1 MKKRILALTIATLSI
16 GAYANTY
23 DADKTNYA
31 ANTSQNPDAVAHA
44 KAMVGVTTN
53 GEAKVYA
60 SDATAYGDSRTYA
73 GYRGTAT
80 GANTVANGEGAVAT
94 GYSSTA
100 SGIVSIAHGS
110 DAKATGDG
118 SIATGA
124 EASAEGARA
133 TAIGRG
139 AIGKGAGATAL
150 GSAAQATGTS
160 SVAVGPAATASDTRS
175 VAVGANANADGHR
188 ATALGTNAKASGP
201 GAVALGNESEA
212 VNQKLWNRTNESAV
226 IDGVMLDGWA
236 GTKNYGEVSIGTKD
250 KERAISNVAAAEIS
264 KTSTEAVN
272 GSQLYSVVKK
282 VAENKQSVKL
292 AHDRLDEHDNAI
304 LANST
309 AIENHEGRIT
319 NNADRL
325 NSVEQTQTAH
335 DVLIRDNTANI
346 DALTKRADANDIV
359 DAQQWDKINSNSKS
373 IGDNVLSINNNTKDI
388 VANKAGVNSNK
399 QAISANKQAISAN
412 KQAIE
417 TNKQAIETNKQAI
430 ETNAKNIGA
439 SASQINANRAKIDK
453 LSNGIAQANKRID
466 SLSDD
471 VRKHRKLASAGIASA
486 FAVANIPHATYAG
499 KSALGVG
506 VGGHGGQQALAVR
519 YSRLSDNTKW
529 LVSVSGGL
537 DTQSQVTYGAG
548 LTYQFQ

>member
-1 MKKRILALTIATLSI
+1 MKKTILALTIATLSI

-31 ANTSQNPDAVAHA
+31 ATTSQNPDAVAHA
-44 KAMVGVTTN
+44 KAMVNVTTN

-80 GANTVANGEGAVAT
+80 GANTVANGEASVAT

-100 SGIVSIAHGS
+100 SGISSIAHGNS
-110 DAKATGDG
+110 AKATGDG
-118 SIATGA
+118 SIAIGA
-124 EASAEGARA
+124 YVSSEGYRA
-133 TAIGRG
+133 TAVGR
-139 AIGKGAGATAL
+139 AANGKGVGATAL

-160 SVAVGPAATASDTRS
+160 SVALGSAANASDTRS
-175 VAVGANANADGHR
+175 VAVGADANADGHR
-188 ATALGTNAKASGP
+188 ATALGTNTRASGP

-226 IDGVMLDGWA
+226 IDDVTLDGWA
-236 GTKNYGEVSIGTKD
+236 GTKTMGEVSVGTKD

-264 KTSTEAVN
+264 ETSTEAVN
-272 GSQLYSVVKK
+272 GSQLYSAVKK
-282 VAENKQSVKL
+282 VAENKQSIV
-292 AHDRLDEHDNAI
+292 
-304 LANST
+304 
-309 AIENHEGRIT
+309 T
-319 NNADRL
+319 NTKN
-325 NSVEQTQTAH
+325 
-335 DVLIRDNTANI
+335 IGDNTSKINVNSAKI
-346 DALTKRADANDIV
+346 DTLTKRADDNDVV
-359 DAQQWDKINSNSKS
+359 DEQQWNKINSNSKS
-373 IGDNVLSINNNTKDI
+373 IGDNALSINNNAKAI
-388 VANKAGVNSNK
+388 AANKAAVNSNK
-399 QAISANKQAISAN
+399 QAISDNKQAIV
-412 KQAIE
+412 
-417 TNKQAIETNKQAI
+417 
-430 ETNAKNIGA
+430 TNAKNIGA
-439 SASQINANRAKIDK
+439 NASQINVNRAKIDK

-529 LVSVSGGL
+529 LVSASGSV

-548 LTYQFQ
+548 LTYQF

>member
-1 MKKRILALTIATLSI
+1 MKKTILALTIATLSI

-23 DADKTNYA
+23 DADKTNYST
-31 ANTSQNPDAVAHA
+31 NTSQNPDAVAHA
-44 KAMVGVTTN
+44 KAMVNITTN

-110 DAKATGDG
+110 AAKATGDG

-124 EASAEGARA
+124 EASAEGDRA

-139 AIGKGAGATAL
+139 AIGKSAGATAL

-188 ATALGTNAKASGP
+188 ATALGTNTKASGP

-226 IDGVMLDGWA
+226 IDDVTLNGWA
-236 GTKNYGEVSIGTKD
+236 GTKTMGEVSVGTKD

-264 KTSTEAVN
+264 ETSTEAVN
-272 GSQLYSVVKK
+272 GSQLYSAVKK
-282 VAENKQSVKL
+282 VAENKQAISDNKQAIVTNTKNIS
-292 AHDRLDEHDNAI
+292 DNA
-304 LANST
+304 
-309 AIENHEGRIT
+309 
-319 NNADRL
+319 
-325 NSVEQTQTAH
+325 
-335 DVLIRDNTANI
+335 
-346 DALTKRADANDIV
+346 
-359 DAQQWDKINSNSKS
+359 
-373 IGDNVLSINNNTKDI
+373 LSINNNAKAI
-388 VANKAGVNSNK
+388 AENKAAVNSNK
-399 QAISANKQAISAN
+399 QAISDNKQAIV
-412 KQAIE
+412 
-417 TNKQAIETNKQAI
+417 
-430 ETNAKNIGA
+430 TNAKNIGA
-439 SASQINANRAKIDK
+439 NASQINVNRAKIDK

-529 LVSVSGGL
+529 LVSASGSV

-548 LTYQFQ
+548 LTYQF

>member
-1 MKKRILALTIATLSI
+1 MKKTILALTIATLSI

-23 DADKTNYA
+23 DADKTNYST
-31 ANTSQNPDAVAHA
+31 NTSQNPDAVAHA
-44 KAMVGVTTN
+44 KAMVNITTN

-80 GANTVANGEGAVAT
+80 GANTVANGEAAVAT

-110 DAKATGDG
+110 AAKATGDG

-124 EASAEGARA
+124 EASAEGDRA

-139 AIGKGAGATAL
+139 AIGKSAGATAL

-175 VAVGANANADGHR
+175 VAVGADANANGHR
-188 ATALGTNAKASGP
+188 ATALGTNTKASGP

-226 IDGVMLDGWA
+226 IDDVTLNGWA
-236 GTKNYGEVSIGTKD
+236 GTKTMGEVSVGTKD

-264 KTSTEAVN
+264 ETSTEAVN
-272 GSQLYSVVKK
+272 GSQLYSAVKK

-335 DVLIRDNTANI
+335 DVLIRDNAAKI
-346 DALTKRADANDIV
+346 DTLTERADANDVV
-359 DAQQWDKINSNSKS
+359 DKQQWDKINSNSKS
-373 IGDNVLSINNNTKDI
+373 IGDNALSINNNAKAI
-388 VANKAGVNSNK
+388 AANKAAVNSNK
-399 QAISANKQAISAN
+399 QAISDNKQAIV
-412 KQAIE
+412 
-417 TNKQAIETNKQAI
+417 
-430 ETNAKNIGA
+430 TNAKNIGA
-439 SASQINANRAKIDK
+439 NASQINVNRAKIDK

-529 LVSVSGGL
+529 LVSASGSV

-548 LTYQFQ
+548 LTYQF

>member
-1 MKKRILALTIATLSI
+1 MKKTILALTIATLSI

-31 ANTSQNPDAVAHA
+31 ATTSQNPNAVAHA
-44 KAMVGVTTN
+44 KAMVNITTN

-80 GANTVANGEGAVAT
+80 GANTVANGEASVAT

-100 SGIVSIAHGS
+100 SGIASIAHGN

-118 SIATGA
+118 SIAIGA
-124 EASAEGARA
+124 EVSSEGYRA
-133 TAIGRG
+133 TAVGRG
-139 AIGKGAGATAL
+139 ANGKGAGATAL

-160 SVAVGPAATASDTRS
+160 SVALGSAATASDTRS

-188 ATALGTNAKASGP
+188 ATALGTNTKASGP

-226 IDGVMLDGWA
+226 IDGVTLNGWA
-236 GTKNYGEVSIGTKD
+236 GTKTMGEVSVGTKD

-264 KTSTEAVN
+264 ETSTEAVN
-272 GSQLYSVVKK
+272 GSQLYSAVKK
-282 VAENKQSVKL
+282 VAENKQ
-292 AHDRLDEHDNAI
+292 AI
-304 LANST
+304 S
-309 AIENHEGRIT
+309 
-319 NNADRL
+319 D
-325 NSVEQTQTAH
+325 
-335 DVLIRDNTANI
+335 
-346 DALTKRADANDIV
+346 
-359 DAQQWDKINSNSKS
+359 
-373 IGDNVLSINNNTKDI
+373 
-388 VANKAGVNSNK
+388 NK
-399 QAISANKQAISAN
+399 QAIV
-412 KQAIE
+412 
-417 TNKQAIETNKQAI
+417 
-430 ETNAKNIGA
+430 TNAKNIDA
-439 SASQINANRAKIDK
+439 NASQISVNRAKIDK
-453 LSNGIAQANKRID
+453 LSNGINGIAQANKRID

-529 LVSVSGGL
+529 LVSASGSV

-548 LTYQFQ
+548 LTYQF

>member
-1 MKKRILALTIATLSI
+1 MKKTILALTIATLSI

-31 ANTSQNPDAVAHA
+31 ATTSQNPKAVAHA
-44 KAMVGVTTN
+44 KAMVNTTAI
-53 GEAKVYA
+53 GGAKVYA

-80 GANTVANGEGAVAT
+80 GANTVANGEASVAT

-100 SGIVSIAHGS
+100 SGIASIAHGN

-124 EASAEGARA
+124 EASAEGYRA
-133 TAIGRG
+133 IAIGRG
-139 AIGKGAGATAL
+139 AIGKDAGATAL

-175 VAVGANANADGHR
+175 VAVGADANADGHR
-188 ATALGTNAKASGP
+188 ATALGTNTKASGP

-212 VNQKLWNRTNESAV
+212 VNKKLWNRTNESAV
-226 IDGVMLDGWA
+226 IDGVKLEGWA
-236 GTKNYGEVSIGTKD
+236 GTKTMGEVSVGTKD

-264 KTSTEAVN
+264 ETSTEAVN
-272 GSQLYSVVKK
+272 GSQLYSAVKK
-282 VAENKQSVKL
+282 VAENKKS
-292 AHDRLDEHDNAI
+292 I

-309 AIENHEGRIT
+309 TIKNHEGRIT

-325 NSVEQTQTAH
+325 NSVEQKQTEH
-335 DVLIRDNTANI
+335 DVLIRDNAANI
-346 DALTKRADANDIV
+346 DALIKRADANDIV
-359 DAQQWDKINSNSKS
+359 
-373 IGDNVLSINNNTKDI
+373 
-388 VANKAGVNSNK
+388 GVNS
-399 QAISANKQAISAN
+399 NKQAISAN

-417 TNKQAIETNKQAI
+417 TNKQAIETN
-430 ETNAKNIGA
+430 AKNIGA
-439 SASQINANRAKIDK
+439 NASQINVNRAKIDK

-529 LVSVSGGL
+529 LVSASGSV

-548 LTYQFQ
+548 LTYQF

>member
-1 MKKRILALTIATLSI
+1 MKKTILALTIATLSI

-23 DADKTNYA
+23 DANKTNYST
-31 ANTSQNPDAVAHA
+31 NTSQNPDAVAHA
-44 KAMVGVTTN
+44 KAMVNITTN
-53 GEAKVYA
+53 GEAKAYA

-188 ATALGTNAKASGP
+188 ATALGTNTKASGP

-226 IDGVMLDGWA
+226 IDGVTLNGWA
-236 GTKNYGEVSIGTKD
+236 GTKTMGEVSVGTKD

-264 KTSTEAVN
+264 ETSTEAVN
-272 GSQLYSVVKK
+272 GSQLYSAVKK
-282 VAENKQSVKL
+282 VAENKQAIS
-292 AHDRLDEHDNAI
+292 DNKQAI
-304 LANST
+304 V
-309 AIENHEGRIT
+309 T
-319 NNADRL
+319 N
-325 NSVEQTQTAH
+325 
-335 DVLIRDNTANI
+335 
-346 DALTKRADANDIV
+346 TKN
-359 DAQQWDKINSNSKS
+359 
-373 IGDNVLSINNNTKDI
+373 IGDNALSINNNAKAI
-388 VANKAGVNSNK
+388 AANKAAVNSNK
-399 QAISANKQAISAN
+399 QAISDNKQAIV
-412 KQAIE
+412 
-417 TNKQAIETNKQAI
+417 
-430 ETNAKNIGA
+430 TNAKNIGA
-439 SASQINANRAKIDK
+439 NASQINVNRAKIDK

-529 LVSVSGGL
+529 LVSASGSV

-548 LTYQFQ
+548 LTYQF

>member
-1 MKKRILALTIATLSI
+1 MKKTILALTIATLSI
-16 GAYANTY
+16 GAYANTLSIGVYANTY

-31 ANTSQNPDAVAHA
+31 ATTSQNPKAVAHA
-44 KAMVGVTTN
+44 KAMVNTMTI

-80 GANTVANGEGAVAT
+80 GANTVANGEASVAT

-100 SGIVSIAHGS
+100 SGIASIAHGN

-124 EASAEGARA
+124 EASAEGYRA
-133 TAIGRG
+133 IAIGRG
-139 AIGKGAGATAL
+139 AIGKDAGATAL

-188 ATALGTNAKASGP
+188 ATALGTNTKASGP

-212 VNQKLWNRTNESAV
+212 VNKKLWNRTNESAV
-226 IDGVMLDGWA
+226 IDGVKLEGWA
-236 GTKNYGEVSIGTKD
+236 GTKTMGEVSVGTKD

-264 KTSTEAVN
+264 ETSTEAVN
-272 GSQLYSVVKK
+272 GSQLYSAVKK
-282 VAENKQSVKL
+282 VAENKKS
-292 AHDRLDEHDNAI
+292 I

-309 AIENHEGRIT
+309 TIKNHEGRIT

-325 NSVEQTQTAH
+325 NSVEQKQTEH
-335 DVLIRDNTANI
+335 DVLIRDNAANI
-346 DALTKRADANDIV
+346 DALIKRADANDIV
-359 DAQQWDKINSNSKS
+359 
-373 IGDNVLSINNNTKDI
+373 
-388 VANKAGVNSNK
+388 GVNS
-399 QAISANKQAISAN
+399 NKQAISAN

-417 TNKQAIETNKQAI
+417 TNKQAIETN
-430 ETNAKNIGA
+430 AKNIGA
-439 SASQINANRAKIDK
+439 NASQINVNRAKIDK

-529 LVSVSGGL
+529 LVSASGSV
-537 DTQSQVTYGAG
+537 DTQSQVTYAAG
-548 LTYQFQ
+548 LTYQF

>member
-1 MKKRILALTIATLSI
+1 MKKTILALTIATLSI

-23 DADKTNYA
+23 DADKTNYST
-31 ANTSQNPDAVAHA
+31 NTSQNPDAVAHA
-44 KAMVGVTTN
+44 KAMVGITTN
-53 GEAKVYA
+53 GGAKAYA
-60 SDATAYGDSRTYA
+60 SDTTAYGDARTYA

-80 GANTVANGEGAVAT
+80 GANTIANGEGAVAT

-100 SGIVSIAHGS
+100 SGIVSIAHGNA
-110 DAKATGDG
+110 AKATGDG

-133 TAIGRG
+133 TAVGRG

-150 GSAAQATGTS
+150 GSAAQATGTN
-160 SVAVGPAATASDTRS
+160 SVAVGSAASASNMRS
-175 VAVGANANADGHR
+175 VAVGSGANADGHR
-188 ATALGTNAKASGP
+188 ATALGTNTKASGP
-201 GAVALGNESEA
+201 GAVALGNGSEA
-212 VNQKLWNRTNESAV
+212 VNTKLWNRTNESAV
-226 IDGVMLDGWA
+226 IDDVTLDGWA
-236 GTKNYGEVSIGTKD
+236 GTKTMGEVSIGTKD
-250 KERAISNVAAAEIS
+250 NERTISNVAAAEIS
-264 KTSTEAVN
+264 ETSTEAVN
-272 GSQLYSVVKK
+272 GSQLYSVVKR

-292 AHDRLDEHDNAI
+292 AHDRLDGHDNAI
-304 LANST
+304 LANAT
-309 AIENHEGRIT
+309 AIENHEVRIT

-335 DVLIRDNTANI
+335 DVLIRDNAANI
-346 DALTKRADANDIV
+346 DTLTKRADANDVV
-359 DAQQWDKINSNSKS
+359 DKQQWDKINSNSKS
-373 IGDNVLSINNNTKDI
+373 IGDNALSINNNAKAI
-388 VANKAGVNSNK
+388 AANKAVVNSNK
-399 QAISANKQAISAN
+399 QAISDNKQAIA
-412 KQAIE
+412 
-417 TNKQAIETNKQAI
+417 TNT
-430 ETNAKNIGA
+430 KNIYA
-439 SASQINANRAKIDK
+439 NASQINVNRAKIDK

-529 LVSVSGGL
+529 LVSVSGSV

>member
-1 MKKRILALTIATLSI
+1 MKKTILALTIATLSI

-23 DADKTNYA
+23 DADKTNYST
-31 ANTSQNPDAVAHA
+31 NTSQNPDAVAHA
-44 KAMVGVTTN
+44 KAMLNITTN

-80 GANTVANGEGAVAT
+80 GANTVANGEAAVAT

-110 DAKATGDG
+110 AAKATGDG

-124 EASAEGARA
+124 EASAEGDRA

-139 AIGKGAGATAL
+139 AIGKSAGATAL

-175 VAVGANANADGHR
+175 VAVGADANANGHR
-188 ATALGTNAKASGP
+188 ATALGTNTKASGP

-212 VNQKLWNRTNESAV
+212 VNKKLWNRTNESAV
-226 IDGVMLDGWA
+226 IDGVKLEDWA
-236 GTKNYGEVSIGTKD
+236 GTKTMGEVSVGTKD

-264 KTSTEAVN
+264 ETSTEAVN
-272 GSQLYSVVKK
+272 GSQLYSAVKK
-282 VAENKQSVKL
+282 VAENKKSVKL

-335 DVLIRDNTANI
+335 DVLIRDNAANI
-346 DALTKRADANDIV
+346 DALIKRADANGIV
-359 DAQQWDKINSNSKS
+359 
-373 IGDNVLSINNNTKDI
+373 
-388 VANKAGVNSNK
+388 GVNSNK
-399 QAISANKQAISAN
+399 QAISANKQAIETNKQAISAN

-430 ETNAKNIGA
+430 ETNKQAIETNKQAIETNAKNIGA
-439 SASQINANRAKIDK
+439 NASQINVNRAKIDK

-529 LVSVSGGL
+529 LVSASGSV

-548 LTYQFQ
+548 LTYQF

>member
-1 MKKRILALTIATLSI
+1 MKKTILALTIATLSI

-31 ANTSQNPDAVAHA
+31 ATTSQNPKAVAHA
-44 KAMVGVTTN
+44 KAMVNTTTI

-80 GANTVANGEGAVAT
+80 GANTVANGEASVAT

-100 SGIVSIAHGS
+100 SGIASIAHGN

-124 EASAEGARA
+124 EASAEGYRA
-133 TAIGRG
+133 IAIGRG
-139 AIGKGAGATAL
+139 AIGKDAGATAL

-175 VAVGANANADGHR
+175 VAVGADANADGHR
-188 ATALGTNAKASGP
+188 ATALGTNTKASGP

-212 VNQKLWNRTNESAV
+212 VNKKLWNRTNESAV
-226 IDGVMLDGWA
+226 IDGVKLNGWA
-236 GTKNYGEVSIGTKD
+236 GTKTMGEVSVGTKD

-264 KTSTEAVN
+264 ETSTEAVN
-272 GSQLYSVVKK
+272 GSQLYSAVKK
-282 VAENKQSVKL
+282 VAENKR
-292 AHDRLDEHDNAI
+292 DI

-309 AIENHEGRIT
+309 KIENHEGRIT
-319 NNADRL
+319 NNANRL
-325 NSVEQTQTAH
+325 NSVEQKQTAH
-335 DVLIRDNTANI
+335 DVLIRNNAANI
-346 DALTKRADANDIV
+346 DALIKRADANDIV
-359 DAQQWDKINSNSKS
+359 
-373 IGDNVLSINNNTKDI
+373 
-388 VANKAGVNSNK
+388 GVNS
-399 QAISANKQAISAN
+399 NKQAISAN

-439 SASQINANRAKIDK
+439 NASQINVNRAKIDK

-529 LVSVSGGL
+529 LVSASGSV

-548 LTYQFQ
+548 LTYQF

>member
-1 MKKRILALTIATLSI
+1 MKKTILALTIATLSI

-23 DADKTNYA
+23 DANKTNYST
-31 ANTSQNPDAVAHA
+31 NTSQNPDAVAHA
-44 KAMVGVTTN
+44 KAMVNITTN
-53 GEAKVYA
+53 GEAKAYA

-188 ATALGTNAKASGP
+188 ATALGTNTKASGP

-226 IDGVMLDGWA
+226 IDGVTLNGWA
-236 GTKNYGEVSIGTKD
+236 GTKTMGEVSVGTKD

-264 KTSTEAVN
+264 ETSTEAVN
-272 GSQLYSVVKK
+272 GSQLYSAVKK
-282 VAENKQSVKL
+282 VAENKQAIS
-292 AHDRLDEHDNAI
+292 DNKQAI
-304 LANST
+304 V
-309 AIENHEGRIT
+309 T
-319 NNADRL
+319 N
-325 NSVEQTQTAH
+325 
-335 DVLIRDNTANI
+335 
-346 DALTKRADANDIV
+346 TKN
-359 DAQQWDKINSNSKS
+359 
-373 IGDNVLSINNNTKDI
+373 IGDNALSINNNAKAI
-388 VANKAGVNSNK
+388 AENKAAVNSNK
-399 QAISANKQAISAN
+399 QAISDNKQAIV
-412 KQAIE
+412 
-417 TNKQAIETNKQAI
+417 
-430 ETNAKNIGA
+430 TNAKNIGA
-439 SASQINANRAKIDK
+439 NASQINVNRAKIDK

-529 LVSVSGGL
+529 LVSASGSV

-548 LTYQFQ
+548 LTYQF

>member
-1 MKKRILALTIATLSI
+1 MKKTILALTIATLSI
-16 GAYANTY
+16 SAYANTY

-31 ANTSQNPDAVAHA
+31 ATTSQNPNAVAHA
-44 KAMVGVTTN
+44 KAMVNITTN

-100 SGIVSIAHGS
+100 SGIVSIAHGNA
-110 DAKATGDG
+110 AKATGDG

-188 ATALGTNAKASGP
+188 ATALGTNTKASGP

-226 IDGVMLDGWA
+226 IDDVTLDGWA
-236 GTKNYGEVSIGTKD
+236 GTKTMGEVSVGTKD

-272 GSQLYSVVKK
+272 GSQLYSVAKK
-282 VAENKQSVKL
+282 VADNK
-292 AHDRLDEHDNAI
+292 RAI
-304 LANST
+304 V
-309 AIENHEGRIT
+309 T
-319 NNADRL
+319 NTKN
-325 NSVEQTQTAH
+325 
-335 DVLIRDNTANI
+335 IGDNTSKI
-346 DALTKRADANDIV
+346 DTLTKRADANDVV
-359 DAQQWDKINSNSKS
+359 DEQQWNKINSNSKS
-373 IGDNVLSINNNTKDI
+373 IGDNTSKIN
-388 VANKAGVNSNK
+388 V
-399 QAISANKQAISAN
+399 
-412 KQAIE
+412 
-417 TNKQAIETNKQAI
+417 
-430 ETNAKNIGA
+430 
-439 SASQINANRAKIDK
+439 NRAKIDK

-529 LVSVSGGL
+529 LVSASGSV

-548 LTYQFQ
+548 LTYQF

>member
-1 MKKRILALTIATLSI
+1 MNKTILALTIATLSI
-16 GAYANTY
+16 SAYANTY

-31 ANTSQNPDAVAHA
+31 ATTSQNPNAVAHA
-44 KAMVGVTTN
+44 KAMVNITTN

-100 SGIVSIAHGS
+100 SGIVSIAHGNA
-110 DAKATGDG
+110 AKATGDG

-188 ATALGTNAKASGP
+188 ATALGTNTKASGP

-212 VNQKLWNRTNESAV
+212 VNQKLWNRTNKSAK
-226 IDGVMLDGWA
+226 IDDVTLDGWA
-236 GTKNYGEVSIGTKD
+236 GTKTMGEVSVGTKD

-272 GSQLYSVVKK
+272 GSQLYSVAKK
-282 VAENKQSVKL
+282 VADNK
-292 AHDRLDEHDNAI
+292 RAI
-304 LANST
+304 V
-309 AIENHEGRIT
+309 T
-319 NNADRL
+319 NTKN
-325 NSVEQTQTAH
+325 
-335 DVLIRDNTANI
+335 IGDNTSKI
-346 DALTKRADANDIV
+346 DTLTKRADANDVV
-359 DAQQWDKINSNSKS
+359 DEQQWNKINSNSKS
-373 IGDNVLSINNNTKDI
+373 IGDNTSKIN
-388 VANKAGVNSNK
+388 V
-399 QAISANKQAISAN
+399 
-412 KQAIE
+412 
-417 TNKQAIETNKQAI
+417 
-430 ETNAKNIGA
+430 
-439 SASQINANRAKIDK
+439 NRAKIDK

-529 LVSVSGGL
+529 LVSASGSV

-548 LTYQFQ
+548 LTYQF

>member
-1 MKKRILALTIATLSI
+1 MKKTILALTIATLSI

-31 ANTSQNPDAVAHA
+31 ATTSQNPKAVAHA
-44 KAMVGVTTN
+44 KAMVNTTTI

-80 GANTVANGEGAVAT
+80 GANTVANGEASVAT

-100 SGIVSIAHGS
+100 SGIASIAHGN

-124 EASAEGARA
+124 EASAEGYRA
-133 TAIGRG
+133 IAIGRG
-139 AIGKGAGATAL
+139 AIGKDAGATAL

-175 VAVGANANADGHR
+175 VAVGADANADGHR
-188 ATALGTNAKASGP
+188 ATALGTNTKASGP

-212 VNQKLWNRTNESAV
+212 VNKKLWNRTNESAV
-226 IDGVMLDGWA
+226 IDGVKLNGWA
-236 GTKNYGEVSIGTKD
+236 GTKTMGEVSVGTKD

-264 KTSTEAVN
+264 ETSTEAVN
-272 GSQLYSVVKK
+272 GSQLYSAVKK
-282 VAENKQSVKL
+282 VAENKQ
-292 AHDRLDEHDNAI
+292 AI
-304 LANST
+304 V
-309 AIENHEGRIT
+309 T
-319 NNADRL
+319 N
-325 NSVEQTQTAH
+325 
-335 DVLIRDNTANI
+335 
-346 DALTKRADANDIV
+346 TKN
-359 DAQQWDKINSNSKS
+359 
-373 IGDNVLSINNNTKDI
+373 IGDNALSINNNAKAI
-388 VANKAGVNSNK
+388 AENKAAVNSNK
-399 QAISANKQAISAN
+399 QAISDNKQAIV
-412 KQAIE
+412 
-417 TNKQAIETNKQAI
+417 
-430 ETNAKNIGA
+430 TNAKNIDA
-439 SASQINANRAKIDK
+439 NASQINVNRAKIDK
-453 LSNGIAQANKRID
+453 LSNGINGIAQANKRID

-529 LVSVSGGL
+529 LVSASGSV

-548 LTYQFQ
+548 LTYQF

>member
-1 MKKRILALTIATLSI
+1 MKKTILALTIATLSI

-31 ANTSQNPDAVAHA
+31 ATTSQNPNAVAHA
-44 KAMVGVTTN
+44 KAMVNITTN

-80 GANTVANGEGAVAT
+80 GANTVANGEASVAT

-100 SGIVSIAHGS
+100 SGIASIAHGN

-118 SIATGA
+118 SIAIGA
-124 EASAEGARA
+124 EVSSEGYRA
-133 TAIGRG
+133 TAVGRG
-139 AIGKGAGATAL
+139 ANGKGAGATAL

-160 SVAVGPAATASDTRS
+160 SVALGSAATASDTRS

-188 ATALGTNAKASGP
+188 ATALGTNTKASGP

-226 IDGVMLDGWA
+226 IDGVTLNGWA
-236 GTKNYGEVSIGTKD
+236 GTKTMGEVSVGTKD

-264 KTSTEAVN
+264 ETSTEAVN
-272 GSQLYSVVKK
+272 GSQLYSAVKK
-282 VAENKQSVKL
+282 VAENKQAIVTNTKNIS
-292 AHDRLDEHDNAI
+292 DNA
-304 LANST
+304 
-309 AIENHEGRIT
+309 
-319 NNADRL
+319 
-325 NSVEQTQTAH
+325 
-335 DVLIRDNTANI
+335 
-346 DALTKRADANDIV
+346 
-359 DAQQWDKINSNSKS
+359 
-373 IGDNVLSINNNTKDI
+373 LSINNNAKAI
-388 VANKAGVNSNK
+388 AENKAAVNSNK
-399 QAISANKQAISAN
+399 QAISDNKQAIV
-412 KQAIE
+412 
-417 TNKQAIETNKQAI
+417 
-430 ETNAKNIGA
+430 TNAKNIDA
-439 SASQINANRAKIDK
+439 NASQISVNRAKIDK
-453 LSNGIAQANKRID
+453 LSNGINGIAQANKRID

-529 LVSVSGGL
+529 LVSASGSV

-548 LTYQFQ
+548 LTYQF

>member
-1 MKKRILALTIATLSI
+1 MKKTILALTIATLSI

-31 ANTSQNPDAVAHA
+31 ATTSQNPNAVAHA
-44 KAMVGVTTN
+44 KAMVNITTN
-53 GEAKVYA
+53 DEAKVYA

-80 GANTVANGEGAVAT
+80 GANTVANGEASVAT

-100 SGIVSIAHGS
+100 SGIASIAHGN

-118 SIATGA
+118 SIAIGA
-124 EASAEGARA
+124 EVSSEGYRA
-133 TAIGRG
+133 TAVGRG
-139 AIGKGAGATAL
+139 ANGKGAGATAL

-160 SVAVGPAATASDTRS
+160 SVALGSAATASDTRS

-188 ATALGTNAKASGP
+188 ATALGTNTKASGP

-226 IDGVMLDGWA
+226 IDGVTLNGWA
-236 GTKNYGEVSIGTKD
+236 GTKTMGEVSVGTKD

-264 KTSTEAVN
+264 ETSTEAVN
-272 GSQLYSVVKK
+272 GSQLYSAVKK
-282 VAENKQSVKL
+282 VAENKQ
-292 AHDRLDEHDNAI
+292 AI
-304 LANST
+304 S
-309 AIENHEGRIT
+309 
-319 NNADRL
+319 D
-325 NSVEQTQTAH
+325 
-335 DVLIRDNTANI
+335 
-346 DALTKRADANDIV
+346 
-359 DAQQWDKINSNSKS
+359 
-373 IGDNVLSINNNTKDI
+373 
-388 VANKAGVNSNK
+388 NK
-399 QAISANKQAISAN
+399 QAIV
-412 KQAIE
+412 
-417 TNKQAIETNKQAI
+417 
-430 ETNAKNIGA
+430 TNAKNIDA
-439 SASQINANRAKIDK
+439 NASQISVNRAKIDK
-453 LSNGIAQANKRID
+453 LSNGINGIAQANKRID

-529 LVSVSGGL
+529 LVSASGSV

-548 LTYQFQ
+548 LTYQF

>member
-1 MKKRILALTIATLSI
+1 MKKTILALTIATLSI

-31 ANTSQNPDAVAHA
+31 ATTSQNPNAVAHA
-44 KAMVGVTTN
+44 KAMVNITTN

-80 GANTVANGEGAVAT
+80 GANTVANGEASVAT

-100 SGIVSIAHGS
+100 SGIASIAHGN

-118 SIATGA
+118 SIAIGA
-124 EASAEGARA
+124 EVSSEGYRA
-133 TAIGRG
+133 TAVGRG
-139 AIGKGAGATAL
+139 ANGKGAGATAL

-160 SVAVGPAATASDTRS
+160 SVALGSAATASDTRS

-188 ATALGTNAKASGP
+188 ATALGTNTKASGP

-226 IDGVMLDGWA
+226 IDGVTLNGWA
-236 GTKNYGEVSIGTKD
+236 GTKTMGEVSVGTKD

-264 KTSTEAVN
+264 EKSTEAVN
-272 GSQLYSVVKK
+272 GSQLYSAVKK
-282 VAENKQSVKL
+282 VAENKQAIVTNTKNIS
-292 AHDRLDEHDNAI
+292 DNA
-304 LANST
+304 
-309 AIENHEGRIT
+309 
-319 NNADRL
+319 
-325 NSVEQTQTAH
+325 
-335 DVLIRDNTANI
+335 
-346 DALTKRADANDIV
+346 
-359 DAQQWDKINSNSKS
+359 
-373 IGDNVLSINNNTKDI
+373 LSINNNAKAI
-388 VANKAGVNSNK
+388 AENKAAVNSNK
-399 QAISANKQAISAN
+399 QAISDNKQAIV
-412 KQAIE
+412 
-417 TNKQAIETNKQAI
+417 
-430 ETNAKNIGA
+430 TNAKNIDA
-439 SASQINANRAKIDK
+439 NASQISVNRAKIDK
-453 LSNGIAQANKRID
+453 LSNGINGIAQANKRID

-529 LVSVSGGL
+529 LVSASGSV

-548 LTYQFQ
+548 LTYQF